1 MHSGAE
7 ALATVAQHRAVAA
20 LRDVSAL
27 LYQHGRAY
35 GTCGNYS
42 IVLDRAP
49 LRLLITA
56 SGKDKRQL
64 AESDFLVVG
73 EDGMP
78 SAATDQKPSAEA
90 LLHTTLAAWPSVGSV
105 LHTHSIWNTLL
116 SEWFAG
122 RGAVRI
128 AGYEFLKGLAGITTH
143 ETAVE
148 VPIFENTQ
156 DMTAL
161 AAQLRSRLNPADP
174 PPHAFLIR
182 GHGLYA
188 WGRDLAEARRH
199 VEVLE
204 FLFELVGRRDARG

>member
-1 MHSGAE
+1 MSLSGAI
-7 ALATVAQHRAVAA
+7 AA
-20 LRDVSAL
+20 LQDVSSL
-27 LYQHGRAY
+27 LYQHGWAY

-42 IVLDRAP
+42 IVFDRSP

-64 AESDFLVVG
+64 AETDFLVVG
-73 EDGMP
+73 DDGKP
-78 SAATDQKPSAEA
+78 IAQTDQKPSAET
-90 LLHTTLAAWPSVGSV
+90 LLHTTLAAWPTVGGV

-116 SEWFAG
+116 SDRFFEHG
-122 RGAVRI
+122 SVRI

-148 VPIFENTQ
+148 IPIFENTQ
-156 DMTAL
+156 DMSAL
-161 AAQLRSRLNPADP
+161 AAQLRARLNPSDP

-182 GHGLYA
+182 NHGLYA

-204 FLFELVGRRDARG
+204 FLFEVVGRRDARG